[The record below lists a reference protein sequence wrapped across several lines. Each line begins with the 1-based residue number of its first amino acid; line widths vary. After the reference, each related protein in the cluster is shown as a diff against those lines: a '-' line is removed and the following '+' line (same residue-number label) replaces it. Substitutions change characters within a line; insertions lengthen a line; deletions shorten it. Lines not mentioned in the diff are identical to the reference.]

1 MADHG
6 FLAQALVYLAA
17 AVIAVPICRRL
28 GLGSVLGFL
37 IAGMAIGPWGLRLID
52 DPATVLQFAEIGVV
66 LLLFLVGLELDPR
79 RLWALRRPIFGMGA
93 AQVVLTILVFAAL
106 GRILGLGWP
115 VAIAAGMGLAMSST
129 AIGLATLAEK
139 NLLQTPGGQASFSV
153 LLFQDIAV
161 IPLLLVLAMLSSSGG
176 AHAFDWLAALRAL
189 ALIAGLILAG
199 RLLLRPLLRYVAQ
212 TGLREIF
219 IAFALL
225 LVIGIA
231 LLMHTVGLSMALG
244 AFLAGVLLADSEYR
258 HELELDIEPF
268 KGLLLGLF
276 FIAVGMSVD
285 LGLFVRSP
293 LLVLGLALGVV
304 VLKAA
309 LLYPL
314 SIGFGYC
321 GRADATLF
329 AIALS
334 QVGEFA
340 FVLFGVAASQKLFD
354 RETSDLLNAVV
365 AASMVATPLLMIVWE
380 RVLAPRLTSRAA
392 PAAAPIEE
400 RNPVLVAGFGRFG
413 QIVTRVLRGMGISAT
428 IIERDPGQIETVRR
442 FGWKAYYGDATRID
456 LLESAGAR
464 DAKLLIVAIDDPDAA
479 LQVVRRAR
487 ERFPALAI
495 LVRAHGRTDAYEYV
509 ALGVP
514 AVRETYG
521 SALDAASGALQ
532 LLGRSVE
539 EARQAVQQFR
549 TYDEQRLV
557 ALAPHRNDEQKLIA
571 FARKERENLTQLLTN
586 EAAQAP
592 AADRTIAA
600 AD

>member
-1 MADHG
+1 MTDQG
-6 FLAQALVYLAA
+6 FLNQALVYLAA

-37 IAGMAIGPWGLRLID
+37 IAGMAIGPWGLRLIG

-93 AQVVLTILVFAAL
+93 AQVVVTILVFAAL
-106 GRILGLGWP
+106 GRGLGLAWP

-139 NLLQTPGGQASFSV
+139 SLLQTPGGQASFSV

-176 AHAFDWLAALRAL
+176 GHSFDGLAALRAL
-189 ALIAGLILAG
+189 ALIGGLIIAG

-219 IAFALL
+219 IAFSLL

-314 SIGFGYC
+314 SITFGYC

-340 FVLFGVAASQKLFD
+340 FVLFGVAASQNLFD
-354 RETSDLLNAVV
+354 RDTVDLLNAVV
-365 AASMVATPLLMIVWE
+365 AASMVATPLLMIAWE

-392 PAAAPIEE
+392 AAPDPIEE
-400 RNPVLVAGFGRFG
+400 RNPVIVAGFGRFG
-413 QIVTRVLRGMGISAT
+413 QVVTRVLRGMGVNAT

-464 DAKLLIVAIDDPDAA
+464 DAKLLIVAIDDQDAA
-479 LQVVRRAR
+479 LQVVKRAR
-487 ERFPALAI
+487 ERFPGLAI
-495 LVRAHGRTDAYEYV
+495 LARAHSRTDAYEYV

-514 AVRETYG
+514 SVRETYG

-532 LLGRSVE
+532 LLGRSVD

-571 FARKERENLTQLLTN
+571 FARKERENLNQLLTN

-592 AADRTIAA
+592 AAR

>member
-1 MADHG
+1 MAEHG
-6 FLAQALVYLAA
+6 FLEQALVYLAA
-17 AVIAVPICRRL
+17 AVIAVPVFKRL

-37 IAGMAIGPWGLRLID
+37 IAGMAIGPWGLRLIG

-66 LLLFLVGLELDPR
+66 LLLFLIGLELDPR

-93 AQVVLTILVFAAL
+93 AQVVVTILVFAAL
-106 GRILGLGWP
+106 GRVLGLAWP
-115 VAIAAGMGLAMSST
+115 VAIAAAMGLAMSST

-176 AHAFDWLAALRAL
+176 AHAFDWLAALRAV

-219 IAFALL
+219 IAFSLL
-225 LVIGIA
+225 LVVGIA

-258 HELELDIEPF
+258 HALELDIEPF

-304 VLKAA
+304 ALKAA

-354 RETSDLLNAVV
+354 RETVDLLNAVV
-365 AASMVATPLLMIVWE
+365 AASMVATPLLMIAWE

-392 PAAAPIEE
+392 RAPDPIEE
-400 RNPVLVAGFGRFG
+400 RNPVIVAGFGRFG
-413 QIVTRVLRGMGISAT
+413 QIVTRVLRGMGIHAT

-464 DAKLLIVAIDDPDAA
+464 AAKLLIVAIDDQDAA
-479 LQVVRRAR
+479 MQVVKRAR
-487 ERFPALAI
+487 ERFPDLAI

-514 AVRETYG
+514 SVRETYG

-532 LLGRSVE
+532 LLGRSVD

-571 FARKERENLTQLLTN
+571 FARKERENLNELLTN

-592 AADRTIAA
+592 GVRAD
-600 AD
+600 

>member
-1 MADHG
+1 MTEQG
-6 FLAQALVYLAA
+6 FINQALVYLAA
-17 AVIAVPICRRL
+17 AVIAVPISRRL

-37 IAGMAIGPWGLRLID
+37 IAGAAIGPWGLRLIA

-66 LLLFLVGLELDPR
+66 LLLFLVGLELEPR

-93 AQVVLTILVFAAL
+93 AQVVVTIVVFAVL
-106 GRILGLGWP
+106 GRLLGLGWA

-139 NLLQTPGGQASFSV
+139 RLLQTPGGQASFSV

-161 IPLLLVLAMLSSSGG
+161 IPLLLVLGMLSAAGD
-176 AHAFDWLAALRAL
+176 AHTFDWLAATKAV
-189 ALIAGLILAG
+189 ALIAALIVAG
-199 RLLLRPLLRYVAQ
+199 RFLLRPLLRYIAQ

-231 LLMHTVGLSMALG
+231 SLMHAVGLSMALG

-258 HELELDIEPF
+258 HELELDIDPF

-304 VLKAA
+304 LLKAA

-314 SIGFGYC
+314 SITFGYC

-340 FVLFGVAASQKLFD
+340 FVLFGVAASQKVLG
-354 RETSDLLNAVV
+354 RETADLLNAIV
-365 AASMVATPLLMIVWE
+365 AASMISTPLLMMGWE
-380 RVLAPRLTSRAA
+380 RVIAPRLTSRTVRA
-392 PAAAPIEE
+392 PDVIEE
-400 RNPVLVAGFGRFG
+400 RNPVIVAGFGRFG
-413 QIVTRVLRGMGISAT
+413 QIVTRVLHGMGIGVT
-428 IIERDPGQIETVRR
+428 IIEHDAGQIETVRR
-442 FGWKAYYGDATRID
+442 FGWKAYYGDATRLD

-464 DAKLLIVAIDDPDAA
+464 DARLLIVAIDDQEAA
-479 LQVVRRAR
+479 MRTVRRAR
-487 ERFPALAI
+487 ERFPDLQVI
-495 LVRAHGRTDAYEYV
+495 VRAHGRTDAYEYV

-514 AVRETYG
+514 SVRETFG

-532 LLGRSVE
+532 LLGRSIDQ
-539 EARQAVQQFR
+539 AREAVQQFR
-549 TYDEQRLV
+549 ALDEQRLV

-571 FARKERENLTQLLTN
+571 FARRERENLNQLLTN
-586 EAAQAP
+586 ETAAQAG
-592 AADRTIAA
+592 ASARAD
-600 AD
+600 